1 MTVTNHTTAIPKLG
15 VGAVIRNHNDE
26 ILLVKRNRNP
36 EKGTWSIPGGKLDM
50 YESLEECVIRE
61 VKEEVN
67 LDITV
72 TQLLCTAE
80 TIRPENDEHWVSL
93 IYDTTV
99 QGGEARNNEADG
111 AIGDMRWFSLDELPE
126 QLACFTKPAIDR
138 ILGKA

>member
-1 MTVTNHTTAIPKLG
+1 MTISNQITAIPKLG
-15 VGAVIRNHNDE
+15 VGAVIRNHQGE

-50 YESLEECVIRE
+50 YESLEACVIRE

-80 TIRPENDEHWVSL
+80 TIRPENEEHWVSL
-93 IYDTTV
+93 IFDTTV

-111 AIGDMRWFSLDELPE
+111 AIGDMRWFSLNELPD

-138 ILGKA
+138 LLGKA

>member
-1 MTVTNHTTAIPKLG
+1 MAVTIHTTAIPKLG
-15 VGAVIRNHNDE
+15 VGAVIRNHKDE

-36 EKGTWSIPGGKLDM
+36 EQGTWSIPGGKLDM

-80 TIRPENDEHWVSL
+80 TIRPEHDEHWVSL

-111 AIGDMRWFSLDELPE
+111 AIGDMRWFSLDKLPE
-126 QLACFTKPAIDR
+126 QLACFTKPAIYR
-138 ILGKA
+138 LLEKA